1 METVARLG
9 AFVVDE
15 TMARWNES
23 RGLLRQASLGVEF
36 TVIFL
41 VPLAVGF
48 WLDGK
53 AGTRPGFMLLGGA
66 IGFALGLWRLVR
78 QARQV
83 QKDLGREDRQRR
95 SDAAE

>member
-1 METVARLG
+1 M
-9 AFVVDE
+9 DE
-15 TMARWNES
+15 TMARWNEPRS
-23 RGLLRQASLGVEF
+23 LLRHASLGVEF

-41 VPLAVGF
+41 VPLGVGF

-53 AGTRPGFMLLGGA
+53 EGTRPGFMLLGGA
-66 IGFALGLWRLVR
+66 IGFALGLWRVVR

-83 QKDLGREDRQRR
+83 QKDLGREDRECR